1 MSGPVVDLPT
11 LRLLTELGE
20 VYEKRHQDV
29 YDQTYQMVGLRVTV
43 GEQTYTYYEE
53 GWQIDE

>member
-1 MSGPVVDLPT
+1 MSAPVVDLAT
-11 LRLLTELGE
+11 MRLLAELGE

-29 YDQTYQMVGLRVTV
+29 YDQTYQMVGLTVTV